1 MIHAAA
7 ILISALVLDLI
18 LGDPPFR
25 FHPVRLIGSTISGL
39 ERLFLRLGWSG
50 LVGGA
55 LLATS
60 TIAVFLG
67 LYLAVRS
74 FLGRLHPF
82 ITSVLDLYLAYSFL
96 ALKDLLNHAT
106 PVAEALARS
115 DLTQARTALQKIV
128 GRDTSNLDTQ
138 AVVRGAVESV
148 AENFVDGVLSPM
160 FWYTF
165 LAVLSHVFGCPAPA
179 AAGILSMLSFKVIS
193 TLDSM
198 VGYRSKHYLL
208 FGRPAARL
216 DDLANFLPAR
226 LSLII
231 LYIGAVFS
239 GDSAWEGWKI
249 ALRDRRKHPSPNAG
263 HPESFVAGAL
273 GIKLGGPS
281 FYQEGVVD
289 KPWLGS
295 GDGQPDLS
303 HIRSC
308 CRLVY
313 RSSWVSVFIFSA
325 FLLCS
330 SVFPP

>member
-1 MIHAAA
+1 MIHAAT

-18 LGDPPFR
+18 LGDPPFP
-25 FHPVRLIGSTISGL
+25 FHPVRLIGSTITGL
-39 ERLFLRLGWSG
+39 ERLFLKLGWSG
-50 LVGGA
+50 LTGGA
-55 LLATS
+55 LLAS
-60 TIAVFLG
+60 TTITIFLG

-74 FLGRLHPF
+74 FLARLHPF
-82 ITSVLDLYLAYSFL
+82 LASVLDLYLAYSFL
-96 ALKDLLNHAT
+96 ALKDLLKHAT
-106 PVAEALARS
+106 PVEQSLARS

-128 GRDTSNLDTQ
+128 GRDTSNLDTEG
-138 AVVRGAVESV
+138 VVRGAVESV

-165 LAVLSHVFGCPAPA
+165 VAVVSHLFGCPAPA
-179 AAGILSMLSFKVIS
+179 AAGIVGMLGFKVIS

-198 VGYRSKHYLL
+198 VGYRSNHYLL

-216 DDLANFLPAR
+216 DDLANILPAR
-226 LSLII
+226 ISLII

-239 GDSAWEGWKI
+239 GESAREGWKI

-281 FYQEGVVD
+281 VYQEGVVD
-289 KPWLGS
+289 KPWLGN
-295 GDGQPDLS
+295 GDVELGPE
-303 HIRSC
+303 HIRRS

>member
-1 MIHAAA
+1 MIYAAA

-25 FHPVRLIGSTISGL
+25 FHPVRLIGSTISVL
-39 ERLFLRLGWSG
+39 ERLLLRLEWSG
-50 LVGGA
+50 LIGGA
-55 LLATS
+55 LLVS
-60 TIAVFLG
+60 VTIAVCFG

-82 ITSVLDLYLAYSFL
+82 LASVLDLYLAYSFL
-96 ALKDLLNHAT
+96 ALKDLLNHAN
-106 PVAEALARS
+106 PVAQALASS
-115 DLTQARTALQKIV
+115 DLIQARMALQKIV

-138 AVVRGAVESV
+138 GVVRGAVESV

-165 LAVLSHVFGCPAPA
+165 LAGLSHLSGCPSPA
-179 AAGILSMLSFKVIS
+179 AAGVLGMLTFKIIS

-198 VGYRSKHYLL
+198 VGYRSDHYLL

-216 DDLANFLPAR
+216 DDVANFLPAR

-239 GDSAWEGWKI
+239 GESAGDGWKI

-273 GIKLGGPS
+273 GIKLGGPAI
-281 FYQEGVVD
+281 YQEEIVD
-289 KPWLGS
+289 KPWLGN
-295 GDGQPDLS
+295 GGQELGPE
-303 HIRSC
+303 HIRRSC
-308 CRLVY
+308 RMVY
-313 RSSWVSVFIFSA
+313 RSSWIAVALMTVLQVFFS
-325 FLLCS
+325 FI
-330 SVFPP
+330 V

>member
-7 ILISALVLDLI
+7 ILIAALVLDLI
-18 LGDPPFR
+18 LGDPPFP

-39 ERLFLRLGWSG
+39 ERQFLRLGWSG
-50 LVGGA
+50 LVGGV
-55 LLATS
+55 LLVS
-60 TIAVFLG
+60 GTIAVSLG

-82 ITSVLDLYLAYSFL
+82 LASVLDLYLAYSFL

-106 PVAEALARS
+106 PVAQALAGGDLALAR
-115 DLTQARTALQKIV
+115 AALQKFV

-138 AVVRGAVESV
+138 GVARGAVESV

-160 FWYTF
+160 FWYT
-165 LAVLSHVFGCPAPA
+165 LVAVLSHLSGCPSPA
-179 AAGILSMLSFKVIS
+179 AAGVLGMLGFKVIS

-198 VGYRSKHYLL
+198 VGYRSDHYLL

-231 LYIGAVFS
+231 LYIGAIFS
-239 GDSAWEGWKI
+239 GENAREGWKSG
-249 ALRDRRKHPSPNAG
+249 LRDRRKHPSPNAG

-281 FYQEGVVD
+281 LYQEGIVD
-289 KPWLGS
+289 KPWLGN
-295 GDGQPDLS
+295 GGQELGPE
-303 HIRSC
+303 HIHRSC
-308 CRLVY
+308 RMVF
-313 RSSWVSVFIFSA
+313 RSSWVAVSLMTVLQVFFS
-325 FLLCS
+325 F
-330 SVFPP
+330 VV

>member
-39 ERLFLRLGWSG
+39 ERLFLSLKWSG
-50 LVGGA
+50 LIGGA
-55 LLATS
+55 LLVAG
-60 TIAVFLG
+60 TIALSLG
-67 LYLAVRS
+67 LYVAVRS
-74 FLGRLHPF
+74 FLARLQPF
-82 ITSVLDLYLAYSFL
+82 LASVLDLYLAYSFL

-106 PVAEALARS
+106 PVAQALTRS
-115 DLTQARTALQKIV
+115 DLIQARMSLQKIV
-128 GRDTSNLDTQ
+128 GRDTSNLDSQ
-138 AVVRGAVESV
+138 GVVRGTVESV

-165 LAVLSHVFGCPAPA
+165 VAALSHLSGCPSPA
-179 AAGILSMLSFKVIS
+179 AAGVLGMLAFKVIS

-198 VGYRSKHYLL
+198 VGYRSDNYLL

-239 GDSAWEGWKI
+239 GENAREGWKI
-249 ALRDRRKHPSPNAG
+249 AFRDRRKHPSPNAG

-273 GIKLGGPS
+273 GIQLGGPS
-281 FYQEGVVD
+281 VYQKGIVD
-289 KPWLGS
+289 KPWLGN
-295 GDGQPDLS
+295 GGQELRLE
-303 HIRSC
+303 HIHRT
-308 CRLVY
+308 CRMVY
-313 RSSWVSVFIFSA
+313 RSSWVAVSLMTVLQVFLWF
-325 FLLCS
+325 FD
-330 SVFPP
+330 

>member
-18 LGDPPFR
+18 LGDPPFP
-25 FHPVRLIGSTISGL
+25 FHPVRLIGSAISGL

-50 LVGGA
+50 LGGGA
-55 LLATS
+55 LLAVS

-67 LYLAVRS
+67 FYLAVRG

-82 ITSVLDLYLAYSFL
+82 LASVLDLYLAYSFL

-106 PVAEALARS
+106 PVAQALTRS
-115 DLTQARTALQKIV
+115 DLAHARTALQKIV
-128 GRDTSNLDTQ
+128 GRDTSNLDTEG
-138 AVVRGAVESV
+138 VVRGAVESV

-160 FWYTF
+160 FWYSSI
-165 LAVLSHVFGCPAPA
+165 AALSHVSGCPSPV
-179 AAGILSMLSFKVIS
+179 AAGTLSMLIFKIIS

-198 VGYRSKHYLL
+198 VGYRRDHYLL

-226 LSLII
+226 LSLIM
-231 LYIGAVFS
+231 LYTGAVFS
-239 GDSAWEGWKI
+239 GESAREGWKT
-249 ALRDRRKHPSPNAG
+249 ALRDRLKHPSPNAG

-281 FYQEGVVD
+281 VYHEGVVD
-289 KPWLGS
+289 KPWLGN
-295 GDGQPDLS
+295 GDVHGDPS
-303 HIRSC
+303 HIRRC

-313 RSSWVSVFIFSA
+313 WSSWVTVLIFST

-330 SVFPP
+330 SVFPT

>member
-18 LGDPPFR
+18 LGDPPCR
-25 FHPVRLIGSTISGL
+25 FHPARLIGSTISGL

-55 LLATS
+55 LLVS
-60 TIAVFLG
+60 GTIAIPVG

-82 ITSVLDLYLAYSFL
+82 LALVLDLYLAYSFL

-106 PVAEALARS
+106 PVAQALAGG
-115 DLTQARTALQKIV
+115 DLAQARALLQKFV

-138 AVVRGAVESV
+138 GVVRGAVESV

-160 FWYTF
+160 FWYT
-165 LAVLSHVFGCPAPA
+165 LVAVLSHWSGCPSPA
-179 AAGILSMLSFKVIS
+179 AAGVLGMLGFKVIS

-198 VGYRSKHYLL
+198 VGYRSGHYFL

-231 LYIGAVFS
+231 LYIGAIFS
-239 GDSAWEGWKI
+239 GESAREGWKI
-249 ALRDRRKHPSPNAG
+249 ALRDRLKHSSPNAG

-273 GIKLGGPS
+273 GIKLGGPTV
-281 FYQEGVVD
+281 YPDGTVD
-289 KPWLGS
+289 KPWLGG
-295 GDGQPDLS
+295 GDEEVGPQ
-303 HIRSC
+303 HIRRSC
-308 CRLVY
+308 RMVF
-313 RSSWVSVFIFSA
+313 RSSWVAVSLMTVLQVFFS
-325 FLLCS
+325 F
-330 SVFPP
+330 VV

>member
-1 MIHAAA
+1 MIPAAA
-7 ILISALVLDLI
+7 ILIAALVLDLI
-18 LGDPPFR
+18 LGDPPFP
-25 FHPVRLIGSTISGL
+25 FHPVRLTGSTISGL

-55 LLATS
+55 LLAAS
-60 TIAVFLG
+60 TITVFLG
-67 LYLAVRS
+67 LYLAFRS

-82 ITSVLDLYLAYSFL
+82 LASVLDLYLAYSFL

-106 PVAEALARS
+106 PVAQALAMS
-115 DLTQARTALQKIV
+115 DLPQARTALQKIV
-128 GRDTSNLDTQ
+128 GRDTSNLDREG
-138 AVVRGAVESV
+138 VVRV
-148 AENFVDGVLSPM
+148 
-160 FWYTF
+160 
-165 LAVLSHVFGCPAPA
+165 AVLSHVFGCPAPA
-179 AAGILSMLSFKVIS
+179 AAGILAMLSFKVIS

-198 VGYRSKHYLL
+198 VGYRSNHYLL

-239 GDSAWEGWKI
+239 GESGREGWKI

-281 FYQEGVVD
+281 AYQEGVVE

-295 GDGQPDLS
+295 GDGQADPS
-303 HIRSC
+303 HIRRC

-330 SVFPP
+330 SVFSP

>member
-1 MIHAAA
+1 MIYAAA

-25 FHPVRLIGSTISGL
+25 FHPVRLIGSTISVL
-39 ERLFLRLGWSG
+39 ERLLLRLEWSG
-50 LVGGA
+50 LIGGA
-55 LLATS
+55 LLVS
-60 TIAVFLG
+60 VTIAVCFG

-82 ITSVLDLYLAYSFL
+82 LASVLDLYLAYSFL
-96 ALKDLLNHAT
+96 ALKDLLNHAN
-106 PVAEALARS
+106 PVAQALASS
-115 DLTQARTALQKIV
+115 DLIQARMALQKIV

-138 AVVRGAVESV
+138 GVVRGAVESV

-165 LAVLSHVFGCPAPA
+165 LAGLSHLSGCPSPA
-179 AAGILSMLSFKVIS
+179 AAGVLGMLAFKVIS

-198 VGYRSKHYLL
+198 VGYRSDHYFL

-216 DDLANFLPAR
+216 DDSANFLPAR

-231 LYIGAVFS
+231 LYIGAIFS
-239 GDSAWEGWKI
+239 GENAREGWKI
-249 ALRDRRKHPSPNAG
+249 ALRDRLKHRSPNAG

-281 FYQEGVVD
+281 VYQEEIVD
-289 KPWLGS
+289 KPWVGN
-295 GDGQPDLS
+295 GDGEPDSS
-303 HIRSC
+303 HIRRC

-313 RSSWVSVFIFSA
+313 RSSWVALAVMTVLQVCFSFVA
-325 FLLCS
+325 
-330 SVFPP
+330 

>member
-1 MIHAAA
+1 MIHAAV

-25 FHPVRLIGSTISGL
+25 FHPVRLIGSTITAL
-39 ERLFLRLGWSG
+39 ERLFIRLGWSG
-50 LVGGA
+50 QVGGA
-55 LLATS
+55 LLAAS

-74 FLGRLHPF
+74 FLGRLDPF
-82 ITSVLDLYLAYSFL
+82 LASVLDFYLAYSFL
-96 ALKDLLNHAT
+96 ALKDLLKHAT
-106 PVAEALARS
+106 PVAQALARS

-128 GRDTSNLDTQ
+128 GRDTSNLDKEG
-138 AVVRGAVESV
+138 VVRGAVESV
-148 AENFVDGVLSPM
+148 AENFVDGVLSTM

-165 LAVLSHVFGCPAPA
+165 VAVLSHVSGCPSPA
-179 AAGILSMLSFKVIS
+179 AAGVVGMLGFKAIS

-198 VGYRSKHYLL
+198 VGYRSDRYLL

-231 LYIGAVFS
+231 LYIGALFS
-239 GDSAWEGWKI
+239 GESARQGWKI

-281 FYQEGVVD
+281 VYQEGVVD
-289 KPWLGS
+289 KPWLGT
-295 GDGQPDLS
+295 GDVELGPE
-303 HIRSC
+303 HIHRS
-308 CRLVY
+308 CRLVN
-313 RSSWVSVFIFSA
+313 RSSWISLSIFSA
-325 FLLCS
+325 FLLLS
-330 SVFPP
+330 SVFLR

>member
-7 ILISALVLDLI
+7 ILIAALVLDLI

-25 FHPVRLIGSTISGL
+25 FHPVRLIGSTITAL

-55 LLATS
+55 LLAAS

-67 LYLAVRS
+67 LYLAVHS

-82 ITSVLDLYLAYSFL
+82 LASALDLYLAYSFL
-96 ALKDLLNHAT
+96 ALKDLLNHAA
-106 PVAEALARS
+106 PVAQALARS
-115 DLTQARTALQKIV
+115 DLPQARTALQKIV
-128 GRDTSNLDTQ
+128 GRDTANLDTEGLI
-138 AVVRGAVESV
+138 RGTVESV

-160 FWYTF
+160 FWYTSV
-165 LAVLSHVFGCPAPA
+165 AVLSQVSGCPAPA
-179 AAGILSMLSFKVIS
+179 AAGILAMLGFKVIS

-198 VGYRSKHYLL
+198 VGYRSDHYLL

-239 GDSAWEGWKI
+239 GESARKGWKV

-263 HPESFVAGAL
+263 HPESFMAGAL

-281 FYQEGVVD
+281 VYQEGVVD
-289 KPWLGS
+289 KPWLGN
-295 GDGQPDLS
+295 GDVELGQE
-303 HIRSC
+303 HIRRS

-313 RSSWVSVFIFSA
+313 WSSWVAVLLMTLLQVLFS
-325 FLLCS
+325 LVL
-330 SVFPP
+330 